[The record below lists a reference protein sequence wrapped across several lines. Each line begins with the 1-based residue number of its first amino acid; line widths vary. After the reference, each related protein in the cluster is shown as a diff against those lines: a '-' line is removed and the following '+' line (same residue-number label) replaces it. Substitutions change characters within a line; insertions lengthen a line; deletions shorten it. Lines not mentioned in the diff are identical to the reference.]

1 MFQTYNYLRIHIYNH
16 LLCSNEDPSICSKP
30 IISHWI
36 MEIILDINNTQFIKE
51 KGCLSITNFHD
62 IDIGF
67 VHIDRV

>member
-1 MFQTYNYLRIHIYNH
+1 MFQTYNYQRIHIYNH

-51 KGCLSITNFHD
+51 KG
-62 IDIGF
+62 
-67 VHIDRV
+67 